1 MSITSAYL
9 SNAGL
14 LSTREAQESSRHRSS
29 LAEVKRQRR
38 CALVENNS
46 AKKIRILLAA
56 SSLAEEDR
64 KAQERYTR
72 DRQHCKEAWTEW
84 QAWFATN
91 PSPIRR

>member
-29 LAEVKRQRR
+29 LAEIKRLQR
-38 CALVENNS
+38 CAIFENNS
-46 AKKIRILLAA
+46 GKKSLILLTA
-56 SSLAEEDR
+56 SNLAEEDR
-64 KAQERYTR
+64 EAQERYAR

-84 QAWFATN
+84 QAWVATN
-91 PSPIRR
+91 PSPVRR